1 MDDMIHVI
9 TMIHGDTCDHRVYQV
24 HGDIH
29 HAPDMPGCGLAVKK
43 QNIFQRG
50 YEKVTIST
58 NIHCI
63 SKKSSPLGLS

>member
-29 HAPDMPGCGLAVKK
+29 GDHMYHHD
-43 QNIFQRG
+43 
-50 YEKVTIST
+50 TW
-58 NIHCI
+58 
-63 SKKSSPLGLS
+63 